1 MIHLLK
7 DKVALVVSD
16 SDSVALSTSRLFL
29 QQGASVMMVGVLPK
43 HLADYPQF
51 ADESRWGSVSADMTD
66 PVEARYCLHETLKRF
81 GQVDFFFYYPTANE
95 DDFFSTTA
103 QSGEYAIV
111 TYVKNLW
118 LGLAASIPD
127 LRAHGKSHIV
137 VVADTACSSELTS
150 VDDIRT
156 EDYCIKVDMI
166 NALQTYHPKRQQSL
180 VAHKQLTPERIARL
194 ALSLLVKEKQDD
206 AEWNEVLSW
215 TSEYLDAAF

>member
-7 DKVALVVSD
+7 DKVALVVGD
-16 SDSVALSTSRLFL
+16 SESVVLSTARLFL
-29 QQGASVMMVGVLPK
+29 QQGASVMIVGAHPK
-43 HLADYPQF
+43 DLEDYPQF
-51 ADESRWGSVSADMTD
+51 ADGSRWDRISANMTD
-66 PVEARYCLHETLKRF
+66 PVEARYCVRETLKRF
-81 GQVDFFFYYPTANE
+81 GQVDFFFYCPTANE
-95 DDFFSTTA
+95 DDFFSTNA

-118 LGLAASIPD
+118 LGLVASMPD
-127 LRAHGKSHIV
+127 LGAYGKTHIV
-137 VVADTACSSELTS
+137 VVADTASSSELS
-150 VDDIRT
+150 AVDDVRT

-194 ALSLLVKEKQDD
+194 ALSLLVKEKQDQ